1 MYLDRSKY
9 PGAINQEETI
19 DIQGLCKNVIYRLFT
34 YESTEKKSSFL
45 DDYTLIGF
53 IDVIKI
59 LIESDSKIL
68 SESEMQELAEAIL
81 QKCLFSIEFTPV
93 DSHIT

>member
-1 MYLDRSKY
+1 MIL
-9 PGAINQEETI
+9 
-19 DIQGLCKNVIYRLFT
+19 RLLA

-59 LIESDSKIL
+59 LIESDSNIL
-68 SESEMQELAEAIL
+68 TVSEMQELAEMIL
-81 QKCLFSIEFTPV
+81 QKCLFSLDFSPL
-93 DSHIT
+93 DCHIT